1 MPQAREGYLDRYTKA
16 IYFLSAMRGGGRF
29 ETRLVWCGKGM
40 GGKRMGYLKRYGADG
55 ERKLGMKRCYWWRCF
70 MAAAQRMMKK
80 PIQSAAR

>member
-1 MPQAREGYLDRYTKA
+1 
-16 IYFLSAMRGGGRF
+16 
-29 ETRLVWCGKGM
+29 M